1 MVLTAYIALSPVIG
15 FLVTVALRKLALST
29 RLGESTSARLD
40 AGTEASGPHDFAV
53 RFSAVR
59 LRAWKSLT
67 GNPPCDSIARQ
78 RCRVHRIPPQ
88 RS

>member
-40 AGTEASGPHDFAV
+40 AGIEASGPHDFAV